1 MKSAVPDDHAAEEAP
16 LHTQPATAVPPVD
29 GERPAPNANG
39 NGADR
44 EPSTVVNLKEWIA
57 APAHKLPQ
65 VLSVENPD
73 GGEKF
78 TLAHCPFVPEHDGSC
93 GPALVQT
100 ADGTIAFACSGPGCD
115 GKRFRDLRDLVEP
128 GWRGPVEVKA
138 SPEMAAAMAE
148 VERVVGAHY
157 PDRVDALKASLAVVA
172 HNSFADHPQPISLV
186 KIARAGAGKTMEV
199 SWLLPDGPNDVLS
212 ESIYRVDNLTA
223 ASFVSHR
230 ADLDAQQLRNVD
242 LLPQLK
248 NKTMVT
254 KEMAPLFAG
263 KREQLT
269 ERVSI
274 LTSVLDGRGY
284 ISNSGAHG
292 RRGYEEDINFS
303 WIGCT
308 TPLSADVLS
317 VMAQLGPRMLF
328 YFADRRRKDVDQLA
342 AMIAK
347 GDDTAAQR
355 ECREAVRDFLLLLH
369 RAYPAG
375 SVLGAS
381 IVTTEPQS
389 RTIAL
394 WAEVLTRL
402 RTEVPELAAAVAGL
416 DTAAIGAEIK
426 PEHAERVFWMLLDIA
441 RSSALIHGRDTLA
454 EYDLGQVSHI
464 ALSSGVFARSVVF
477 EALLRTPGGTATRP
491 ELQRLTEYASK
502 GTVLSVMRELAAL
515 GLADFTEE
523 EASNQPA
530 MATLRPPFTE
540 LAAAP
545 RLKAQT

>member
-1 MKSAVPDDHAAEEAP
+1 MRPSQRSRTMQSDDLHDNAGAADAAQ
-16 LHTQPATAVPPVD
+16 LHTQPPIDAPPA
-29 GERPAPNANG
+29 RKANG
-39 NGADR
+39 NGGDEGRTDGDARRGDEEPDAADR
-44 EPSTVVNLKEWIA
+44 EASAGVNLKEWIA
-57 APAHKLPQ
+57 APTHKLPQ
-65 VLSVENPD
+65 VLSVENAA
-73 GGEKF
+73 GGDKYNL
-78 TLAHCPFVPEHDGSC
+78 THCPFVPEHDGSC
-93 GPALVQT
+93 APVLVQKS
-100 ADGTIAFACSGPGCD
+100 DGTIAFACSGAGCA

-128 GWRGPVEVKA
+128 GWRGPVAVEE
-138 SPEMAAAMAE
+138 SPELAAALTE

-157 PDRVDALKASLAVVA
+157 PDRLNALKASLAVVA
-172 HNSFADHPQPISLV
+172 HNCFADHPQPISLV

-242 LLPQLK
+242 LLPQVK

-254 KEMAPLFAG
+254 KEMAPLFTG

-269 ERVSI
+269 ERFAV

-308 TPLSADVLS
+308 TPLSSDVLS

-328 YFADRRRKDVDQLA
+328 YYADRRRKDVEQLA

-355 ECREAVRDFLLLLH
+355 ACREVVRDFLLVLH

-375 SVLGAS
+375 SVLGTS
-381 IVTTEPQS
+381 IGTTDAQS

-402 RTEVPELAAAVAGL
+402 RTEVPELAAAVAGVN
-416 DTAAIGAEIK
+416 TAAIGAEIK
-426 PEHAERVFWMLLDIA
+426 PEHAERVFWMLL
-441 RSSALIHGRDTLA
+441 
-454 EYDLGQVSHI
+454 
-464 ALSSGVFARSVVF
+464 
-477 EALLRTPGGTATRP
+477 
-491 ELQRLTEYASK
+491 
-502 GTVLSVMRELAAL
+502 
-515 GLADFTEE
+515 
-523 EASNQPA
+523 
-530 MATLRPPFTE
+530 
-540 LAAAP
+540 
-545 RLKAQT
+545 